1 MSGLKFGKKYKYRVI
16 AENAAGQS
24 DPSNTVGP
32 VLADD
37 PHCKYRTV
45 SKIYYI
51 FFTVEYFKCCY

>member
-24 DPSNTVGP
+24 DPSNIVGP

-37 PHCKYRTV
+37 PHCKY
-45 SKIYYI
+45 
-51 FFTVEYFKCCY
+51 